1 VTKQRKMVDLVIEE
15 TSGVDHPAHLHEG
28 WVVCKSAPAAR
39 VEDAFGS
46 LNTTK
51 EAPVPDLI
59 KNADGATETVET
71 VTKEEHDAVVA
82 ELAALKAAPAAEVV
96 EPAADEDLLKAVPEA
111 VREMLK
117 ARDVEIAK
125 ARADVAKERD
135 ARLDGEA
142 ITKSREVF
150 KSLAF
155 NHDEVAPALRRV
167 AAIDEALAKSLTEV
181 LKAAEGQLAAA
192 GLFSEVGAVT
202 KSADSGTAGSRL
214 DVTAKAMVEKGLV
227 PTYAQGI
234 AKALEADP
242 SLYTEYQ
249 NEKAGK

>member
-1 VTKQRKMVDLVIEE
+1 MVNLAIEE

-51 EAPVPDLI
+51 EATVPDLI
-59 KNADGATETVET
+59 KNEDGAAEAVTVP
-71 VTKEEHDAVVA
+71 KEEHDAVVA
-82 ELAALKAAPAAEVV
+82 ELAALKAEAEAATAVTPEVT
-96 EPAADEDLLKAVPEA
+96 EPAGDEELLKSVPEA
-111 VREMLK
+111 VRQMLK
-117 ARDVEIAK
+117 SRDAEIAK
-125 ARADVAKERD
+125 AQADVAKERD

-142 ITKSREVF
+142 ITKSRAVF

-155 NHDEVAPALRRV
+155 DHDTVAPALRRV
-167 AAIDEALAKSLTEV
+167 AAIDADLAKSLTEV
-181 LKAAEGQLAAA
+181 LKAADGQLEAA
-192 GLFSEVGAVT
+192 GLFAEIGAVT

-214 DVTAKAMVEKGLV
+214 DVAAKAYVEKGTV

-242 SLYTEYQ
+242 SLYTDYQ